1 MMEAAVGLV
10 AAGLA
15 LAVVLAWWRRRV
27 PPIVIAADPDV
38 ALLSS
43 AAALRRLGAKI
54 TRYDTEAGTLEARV
68 APAGV
73 VRVHAA
79 SDHEGTTR
87 VRLSGDPSARAVMRR
102 FRSALSA

>member
-1 MMEAAVGLV
+1 MMEAAAGLL
-10 AAGLA
+10 AALLA
-15 LAVVLAWWRRRV
+15 LAVVGAWWRRRV
-27 PPIVIAADPDV
+27 APIVIAADPDV

-68 APAGV
+68 TPAGV

-79 SDHEGTTR
+79 SEQEGITR
-87 VRLSGDPSARAVMRR
+87 VRLSGDPAARAVMRR